1 MCCTCFTD
9 ALDEPSNKSI
19 ERQQQ
24 EEFYAT
30 SLGYLAEQFE
40 SDSVNITQRLHQL
53 DHSSDD
59 FVSDLYEKEADIEPR
74 SQSLSSSHSLE
85 QER

>member
-19 ERQQQ
+19 ERPQQ
-24 EEFYAT
+24 EEFYAA

-40 SDSVNITQRLHQL
+40 SHAVNITQRLHQL
-53 DHSSDD
+53 DHSSDE
-59 FVSDLYEKEADIEPR
+59 FVSDLYYMEADVEPP
-74 SQSLSSSHSLE
+74 SQSLCSSHSLE

>member
-9 ALDEPSNKSI
+9 ALDEPRNKSI
-19 ERQQQ
+19 ERRQQ
-24 EEFYAT
+24 EDFYAT

-40 SDSVNITQRLHQL
+40 SHAVNITQRLHQL

-59 FVSDLYEKEADIEPR
+59 FVSDLYEMEADIEPC
-74 SQSLSSSHSLE
+74 SQGLSSSHSLE
-85 QER
+85 